1 MMILETPGGPSSRS
15 AHDEPPGGS
24 GGAKDAAPHDPGLE
38 RMRAFLL
45 ERTGVRIPSDQAY
58 FFESRLRR
66 LMTSVRV
73 ETFDQL
79 VAVMQRDTAEGRAIT
94 DRVVDALMTH
104 ETSFFRNPE
113 VFRKLQNQLIPE
125 ITARIGRTDLR
136 LWSAAASTGQE
147 ATSLSILA
155 QEMGLRAYSILG
167 TDIGVATIDK
177 ARTGTYS
184 VLETNRGL
192 SGLQLN
198 RWFERDGA
206 SFRMVPAIRTP
217 ISYRVHNL
225 LDPLSSP
232 APFHI
237 VMLRNVLVYFD
248 EASRMRTFE
257 NVARVVAPG
266 GFVVLG
272 TGEQLLNIPEHLFT
286 RHIDERV
293 AWLCRK
299 G

>member
-1 MMILETPGGPSSRS
+1 MMTDVMAASGPRGPQ
-15 AHDEPPGGS
+15 DEPPGS
-24 GGAKDAAPHDPGLE
+24 VQEAPPVDPGLD
-38 RMRAFLL
+38 RMRHYLL
-45 ERTGVRIPSDQAY
+45 DRTGVRIPSDQAY

-66 LMTSVRV
+66 IMTSVSV
-73 ETFDQL
+73 STFDQL
-79 VAVMQRDTAEGRAIT
+79 VGAMQRDTAEARALT

-113 VFRKLQNQLIPE
+113 VFRKLQSALIPE
-125 ITARIGRTDLR
+125 VTARLGPKADLR

-147 ATSLSILA
+147 AVSLSILMH
-155 QEMGLRAYSILG
+155 EMGHQRPYSILG

-177 ARTGTYS
+177 ARAGAYS

-198 RWFERDGA
+198 RWFEREGA
-206 SFRMVPAIRTP
+206 SFRSVPSVRNP
-217 ISYRVHNL
+217 ISFRVHNL
-225 LDPLSSP
+225 LEPMAAT
-232 APFHI
+232 APFHV

-266 GFVVLG
+266 GVVVLG

-286 RHIDERV
+286 RHIEERV
-293 AWLCRK
+293 AWLCRR

>member
-1 MMILETPGGPSSRS
+1 MMMDELPAGAPRGPQ
-15 AHDEPPGGS
+15 DDL
-24 GGAKDAAPHDPGLE
+24 GAQDAPAPDPGID
-38 RMRAFLL
+38 RMRAYLL
-45 ERTGVRIPSDQAY
+45 ERTGVKIPSDQAY

-66 LMTSVRV
+66 IMTSAGVI
-73 ETFDQL
+73 TFDQL
-79 VAVMQRDTAEGRAIT
+79 VGAMQRETLEARALT

-113 VFRKLQNQLIPE
+113 VFRKLQQSLIPE
-125 ITARIGRTDLR
+125 VAARIGARGDVR

-147 ATSLSILA
+147 AVSLSILMH
-155 QEMGLRAYSILG
+155 EMSPLRPYSILG
-167 TDIGVATIDK
+167 TDIGVATIEK
-177 ARTGTYS
+177 ARTGAYS

-206 SFRMVPAIRTP
+206 AFRLVPTVRNP
-217 ISYRVHNL
+217 ISFRVHNL
-225 LDPLSSP
+225 LEPMAAT
-232 APFHI
+232 APFHV

-257 NVARVVAPG
+257 NVARVMAPG
-266 GFVVLG
+266 GVVVLG

-286 RHIDERV
+286 RHIEERV